1 MEITNR
7 QKKIIGILLESKD
20 TITCQE
26 IAEIINVSDRT
37 VLNEVNSINKKLSD
51 GNRLTVAKGK
61 GIKLNRNTTI
71 YELHKLYNSEDENE
85 ILIKRFIN
93 TLLINNYFKQ
103 KKYSIDFIEEL
114 YISQNTLKKLI
125 RDTREVLKRYQ
136 IDLIVNNKE
145 GIFIEGRENN
155 IRLCM
160 SNILFSSSS
169 DYEYFLESINLLNIK
184 EIDEIKRLTLKILNK
199 YDLSL
204 TGVAFNSFVIHI
216 LISII
221 RNQNEIG
228 YDKDLLQTMNKS
240 VEKDIVRE
248 LMKTIKEKLNYDLSS
263 DYYYLTKHLITSQKF
278 SKDDD
283 KLEADEVVNIIY
295 NNIISRI
302 KRDFSIDFSNDEILT
317 GSLKIHLT
325 TSINRYML
333 NSSINHIDL
342 SEIKSQYPIAYDM
355 GIVAAEE
362 IHSVIKRDIDDTE
375 ILFLALHLG
384 TAFNRVNNDGKESGS
399 NILIVC
405 GAGLSTARFLK
416 YSLLEKFDKEI
427 KNIDIISSSQYKDDM
442 FDNYD
447 LVLSS
452 INNLIN
458 IEGSIKVNYILNNI
472 EVNIVKNKLRYAKNL
487 EHLKVFNNELFYKKS
502 FESKKEVLDYLTT
515 DLSNKNILNKKQIE
529 SIYDRE
535 KMGNTCLGNSIAIP
549 HPLSYTAKEMKISV
563 LINDKAIK
571 WDNEEV
577 FVVMLLLIPKD
588 KIKDWD
594 VLFKKMFKVF
604 SSRKNVDK
612 LINSNTLNEFKEVFM
627 LEMEWLF
634 GIYR

>member
-1 MEITNR
+1 MI
-7 QKKIIGILLESKD
+7 QK
-20 TITCQE
+20 
-26 IAEIINVSDRT
+26 
-37 VLNEVNSINKKLSD
+37 
-51 GNRLTVAKGK
+51 
-61 GIKLNRNTTI
+61 
-71 YELHKLYNSEDENE
+71 
-85 ILIKRFIN
+85 
-93 TLLINNYFKQ
+93 
-103 KKYSIDFIEEL
+103 
-114 YISQNTLKKLI
+114 
-125 RDTREVLKRYQ
+125 
-136 IDLIVNNKE
+136 
-145 GIFIEGRENN
+145 
-155 IRLCM
+155 
-160 SNILFSSSS
+160 
-169 DYEYFLESINLLNIK
+169 
-184 EIDEIKRLTLKILNK
+184 
-199 YDLSL
+199 
-204 TGVAFNSFVIHI
+204 
-216 LISII
+216 
-221 RNQNEIG
+221 
-228 YDKDLLQTMNKS
+228 
-240 VEKDIVRE
+240 
-248 LMKTIKEKLNYDLSS
+248 
-263 DYYYLTKHLITSQKF
+263 YY
-278 SKDDD
+278 
-283 KLEADEVVNIIY
+283 
-295 NNIISRI
+295 
-302 KRDFSIDFSNDEILT
+302 
-317 GSLKIHLT
+317 
-325 TSINRYML
+325 
-333 NSSINHIDL
+333 
-342 SEIKSQYPIAYDM
+342 
-355 GIVAAEE
+355 
-362 IHSVIKRDIDDTE
+362 
-375 ILFLALHLG
+375 FLALHLG

-535 KMGNTCLGNSIAIP
+535 KMGNTCLGNRIAIP

-563 LINDKAIK
+563 LINDKAID

-627 LEMEWLF
+627 VEMEWLF